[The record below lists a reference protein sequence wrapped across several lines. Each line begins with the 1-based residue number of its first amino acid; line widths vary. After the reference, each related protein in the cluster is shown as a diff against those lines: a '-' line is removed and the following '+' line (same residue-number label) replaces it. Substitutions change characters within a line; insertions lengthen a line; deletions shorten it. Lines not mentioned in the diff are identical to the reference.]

1 MIKQVGIAIFAMLI
15 IVLVGNPVMAQQVQ
29 VYSDPVRFDI
39 LAKAPAIPIPDSQR
53 AFPGTSCGS
62 GDRGPTG
69 SGPSVQIPFGLNS
82 VTIMGGNGSNLCTF
96 DGGTMIFSANGGLDN
111 TQPNFM
117 TANTIVQDTH
127 VRYGPFGTGG
137 QRAFRAKCTVP
148 YGSAGG
154 CARCARIKFS
164 PLHRHQT
171 NPPLSTPHFDHF
183 FRLQLGCGFG
193 P

>member
-29 VYSDPVRFDI
+29 VYSDPARFDI

-127 VRYGPFGTGG
+127 ACTESGPP
-137 QRAFRAKCTVP
+137 AW
-148 YGSAGG
+148 
-154 CARCARIKFS
+154 
-164 PLHRHQT
+164 LH
-171 NPPLSTPHFDHF
+171 
-183 FRLQLGCGFG
+183 C
-193 P
+193 